1 MDVPWELLHEP
12 EEDSGSDTADR
23 YEYQYQVAA
32 RHCFDFDGGE
42 LQWVLCEWHTDY
54 ILSFGDGRYAL
65 VSVKHRELNQGLWTI
80 NRLCEDGGLKTLC
93 TRWRECR
100 TPYQTRLATNGALD
114 SDAKKLARACARGD
128 LSALR
133 GFARDF
139 HVKLGCE
146 KPDAA
151 LQFLLS
157 LRIESELPPRRYI
170 RADNIETY
178 ARPMVA
184 RSGNRWINSSH
195 VYDAVVDVV
204 RQAARAVDN
213 NRPQAWTISRFNSLD
228 SDVLL
233 EENVQ
238 KRMVDAAR
246 VAARVELVPRS
257 GSALL
262 QVDDAADTAVESRLS
277 KKLRRGGIGETGIQS
292 ARRTRS
298 SWATFEAQYSSPLPH
313 EGDLVDDL
321 KTRVLHEAA
330 MAEAESFTESAP
342 YGRKMLAILH
352 SKLTPD
358 GIGAAPGIP
367 LDRLHLLGLAY
378 QLTDEC
384 KVWWSPEFDVD
395 NDGEVGA

>member
-32 RHCFDFDGGE
+32 RHCFEFDSGE

-54 ILSFGDGRYAL
+54 ILSLKDGRYVL
-65 VSVKHRELNQGLWTI
+65 VSVKHREPNQGLWTI
-80 NRLCEDGGLKTLC
+80 NRLCDDGGLKTLC

-114 SDAKKLARACARGD
+114 RDAKRLSKACARSE
-128 LSALR
+128 LSTLR
-133 GFARDF
+133 EFARDF
-139 HVKLGCE
+139 YAKLGCQSSN
-146 KPDAA
+146 DA
-151 LQFLLS
+151 LEFLLC
-157 LRIESELPPRRYI
+157 LRIESELPSRRYI
-170 RADNIETY
+170 RAENIEAH
-178 ARPMVA
+178 ARPLLA
-184 RSGNRWINSSH
+184 RSKDRRLESSN

-213 NRPQAWTISRFNSLD
+213 KRPRAWTISRFDSLD
-228 SDVLL
+228 SNALL
-233 EENVQ
+233 EENIK
-238 KRMVDAAR
+238 KRMIDGAR
-246 VAARVELVPRS
+246 VAASIELLPRS
-257 GSALL
+257 GPALL
-262 QVDDAADTAVESRLS
+262 QIDSDPDVTVESRLS

-292 ARRTRS
+292 ARRMRR

-330 MAEAESFTESAP
+330 MAETETFTDSSP
-342 YGRKMLAILH
+342 YGRKMLAVLH
-352 SKLTPD
+352 NKLTPD
-358 GIGAAPGIP
+358 GIGAAPEIP

-395 NDGEVGA
+395 SDGEVGV

>member
-1 MDVPWELLHEP
+1 MHEP

-32 RHCFDFDGGE
+32 RHCCDFDRGE
-42 LQWVLCEWHTDY
+42 LEWVLCEWHTDY
-54 ILSFGDGRYAL
+54 ILSFGDGRYVL

-80 NRLCEDGGLKTLC
+80 NRLCDDGGLKTLC

-114 SDAKKLARACARGD
+114 REAKNLAKACAAGD
-128 LSALR
+128 RKALQE
-133 GFARDF
+133 FARDF
-139 HVKLGCE
+139 HVKLGCQNIDE
-146 KPDAA
+146 A

-157 LRIESELPPRRYI
+157 LRIEAELPPRRYI
-170 RADNIETY
+170 RAENIESY
-178 ARPMVA
+178 VRPMLA
-184 RSGNRWINSSH
+184 RSRDRRTESWQ

-204 RQAARAVDN
+204 RQAARAADN
-213 NRPQAWTISRFNSLD
+213 NRPRTWTISRFDALD
-228 SDVLL
+228 SNVLL

-238 KRMVDAAR
+238 RRLIDGAR
-246 VAARVELVPRS
+246 VAGRIEAIPRS
-257 GSALL
+257 GVALL
-262 QVDDAADTAVESRLS
+262 QADSDPGTAVETRLS
-277 KKLRRGGIGETGIQS
+277 KKLRHGGIGETGIQS

-313 EGDLVDDL
+313 EGDLIDDL

-330 MAEAESFTESAP
+330 MAEAESFTESAT
-342 YGRKMLAILH
+342 YGRKMLAIL
-352 SKLTPD
+352 SNKLTPE

-395 NDGEVGA
+395 SDGEVDV